1 MRAGAVLAGVLLAGG
16 AVIANAAPAGAS
28 SPGIITTVA
37 GGPGRGVGRNVS
49 QLPVALAAG
58 PGGTVYVG
66 DVDGVVRALHDGSS
80 WESVTA
86 GLGGPSA
93 GFSGDGRSATKA
105 GLSNVLG
112 VAADGAGDVLLS
124 DTGNGRIRMVAA
136 ATGTFFGQH
145 MFHGDIYTIAGDGSS
160 GFAGDG
166 GPATAAS
173 LTAPEGLAID
183 AAGNVL
189 ITDSDNQRIR
199 VVAASTGA
207 FYGQAMTAGD
217 IYTIAG
223 DGTAGFAGDGGPA
236 TAAELW
242 DPAGVAVDPNGN
254 VVIGDSINDRVRVV
268 AESTGTFYG
277 QAMTAGDIYTVAG
290 TGQIGFAGDGG
301 PATAAKLAFPQEP
314 AVDAA
319 GNLVIPDFFNLTGCG
334 WSPGAL
340 ARSTARP

>member
-1 MRAGAVLAGVLLAGG
+1 M
-16 AVIANAAPAGAS
+16 
-28 SPGIITTVA
+28 
-37 GGPGRGVGRNVS
+37 
-49 QLPVALAAG
+49 
-58 PGGTVYVG
+58 G
-66 DVDGVVRALHDGSS
+66 DLGGVVRALHGGSS

-93 GFSGDGRSATKA
+93 GFSGDGRSAAKA
-105 GLSNVLG
+105 GLSNVGG

-124 DTGNGRIRMVAA
+124 DTGNGRVRMVAA

-160 GFAGDG
+160 GFSGDG

-189 ITDSDNQRIR
+189 ITDSVNQRIR
-199 VVAASTGA
+199 VVAASTGT

-236 TAAELW
+236 TRR
-242 DPAGVAVDPNGN
+242 N
-254 VVIGDSINDRVRVV
+254 
-268 AESTGTFYG
+268 
-277 QAMTAGDIYTVAG
+277 
-290 TGQIGFAGDGG
+290 
-301 PATAAKLAFPQEP
+301 
-314 AVDAA
+314 
-319 GNLVIPDFFNLTGCG
+319 CG
-334 WSPGAL
+334 IRPGW
-340 ARSTARP
+340 RSTRTATW